1 MFNLNEFMDNR
12 GIFKMVTFADV
23 ELEIVSLGQDL
34 IDGLKTLPAHE
45 MMIDYVAEHGL
56 AHRGIRISEGDKAE
70 ALLVIWNK
78 DQMKDAKDEIV
89 NAICELSDIAS
100 ILSDKLEAE
109 EMAELEAEDS
119 SSVID
124 GDNLPNTEV
133 LLGDLNN
140 DANAAL
146 TP

>member
-78 DQMKDAKDEIV
+78 DQMRDAKDEIV
-89 NAICELSDIAS
+89 NAICELSDITE
-100 ILSDKLEAE
+100 ILTDKKDEEELKVMEDEDDKNKIKEALANNPHIELAQLEA
-109 EMAELEAEDS
+109 
-119 SSVID
+119 
-124 GDNLPNTEV
+124 DNEV
-133 LLGDLNN
+133 EKL
-140 DANAAL
+140 
-146 TP
+146 